1 MHTAKR
7 MRIVLLSEKRK
18 KEIRKMKK
26 MIITILALILTLAL
40 AACGITNS
48 GTGTFTDSTVYT
60 ASEAAEPAVDQNITA
75 EEATGSFSIKTE
87 DGSFST
93 SDEETLTDAYTDT
106 TRDKTTAKEE
116 TAETE
121 KESENKTDANTLI
134 DNSSDVYKITSAGTY
149 VLSGLLEGQI
159 LVDAGE
165 DDEVVIE
172 LTGATI
178 NYGADSPIKII
189 SAKKV
194 EISAKKDTENVIND
208 TRAAKTTDVENQGEG
223 AIYAV
228 CDLEIKGSGT
238 LVINASYNNGI
249 HTTKDM
255 TIQNLSLKVTAYNNA
270 LKGNDSITVL
280 SGSIAA
286 ISTNGDGVKTEN
298 TNVNKNGVTRGDI
311 LISGGTVTVYAAGD
325 GFQSAHNFEMTA
337 GEDGTTPTVTVYTGS
352 YSGYTASNASTTSYK
367 GVKVQNELNINDGT
381 ITLQTYDDGLHADYG
396 TSFDDGTKG
405 KGTVNITGGTVNMS
419 VYAPENKTAGGR
431 MGPGGRGGWGGQMT
445 VSGADAIHAD
455 NMLNISGGTVNI
467 DSAYEGLEA
476 NVINISGGKTTVMA
490 NDDGVNAT
498 KGNSA
503 AQIIVSGGYLDVT
516 VSPNGDTDG
525 IDSNGSYTQTGGI
538 VITRGPGSQNAAAI
552 DADSSV
558 KISGGTLI
566 ILGYGRVS
574 AAGSVK
580 TYSLSLH
587 SAGSHTVKIS
597 GTLYTFTNANSYKN
611 TICYSDTAVSN

>member
-1 MHTAKR
+1 
-7 MRIVLLSEKRK
+7 
-18 KEIRKMKK
+18 

-121 KESENKTDANTLI
+121 KESENETDANTLI

-228 CDLEIKGSGT
+228 CDLKIKGSGT

-516 VSPNGDTDG
+516 VSPIGDTDG

-538 VITRGPGSQNAAAI
+538 VITRGPASQNAAAI

-597 GTLYTFTNANSYKN
+597 GTSYTFTNANSYKN

>member
-1 MHTAKR
+1 
-7 MRIVLLSEKRK
+7 
-18 KEIRKMKK
+18 MKK

-93 SDEETLTDAYTDT
+93 SDEETLTEAYTDT
-106 TRDKTTAKEE
+106 TSDKTTAKEE

-121 KESENKTDANTLI
+121 KESEKETDANTLI

-228 CDLEIKGSGT
+228 CDLKIKGSGT

-597 GTLYTFTNANSYKN
+597 GTSYTFTNANSYKN